1 MIRQTILGHVTTLLL
16 GGLIYILFRQET
28 LQMFGWFDSINLL
41 GIISELRELTI
52 PMKKYLPEW
61 FIYSLPDGLWV
72 FSYVSGLMLVWDN
85 HINKSNF
92 FWIILIP
99 FLSLSSESFQFYN
112 LIPGT
117 FDLMDMTFYL
127 IGAVLPIIIFKPK

>member
-1 MIRQTILGHVTTLLL
+1 MIRQTILGHLTTLLL

-28 LQMFGWFDSINLL
+28 LQMFGWFDSLNLL

-52 PMKKYLPEW
+52 PVKKYLPEW

-99 FLSLSSESFQFYN
+99 FLALSSEFFQLFN

-117 FDLMDMTFYL
+117 FDLIDMTFYL

>member
-99 FLSLSSESFQFYN
+99 FLSLSSEFVQFYN